1 MNACIYMID
10 RIYIYVY
17 PSHRDPKH
25 IKTLYTLIIS
35 QMFHGQLLLFVAALW
50 DAHLGD
56 QQGAHPCAGAA
67 AQGMAELK
75 ALKAVAASEGQP

>member
-10 RIYIYVY
+10 RIYIYIY
-17 PSHRDPKH
+17 THRIEIQNIIYTYH
-25 IKTLYTLIIS
+25 IPHVSWSNPPI
-35 QMFHGQLLLFVAALW
+35 FAAFPW